1 MPLRGWLLLLTLWL
15 AGCSLS
21 LSPALPSAEK
31 LAGMPQLQGVLQGDT
46 VLSGN
51 VYLADDL
58 LVPKGSTLV
67 LRPGTT
73 VYVRVAES
81 TKIDPEYLS
90 AATEL
95 LVRGSLRI
103 EGTAQKPVQFL
114 PVSDQAKEILWSG
127 ITLDGASDSRI
138 SGLELHL
145 AEAGVQCINASPVIA
160 DSRFIGCR
168 YGLIALRQSS
178 PQILNNQIV
187 QGEGGI
193 FCWRDSHPLI
203 ENNQILDNAEEG
215 IFVDATCRPQ
225 LRHNRIEGNDI
236 GLALYPRDLELSD
249 GQARNNG
256 RDLVWLGPGRS
267 GGR

>member
-1 MPLRGWLLLLTLWL
+1 MRLPIWLLLTLWL
-15 AGCSLS
+15 SGCAHS

-31 LAGMPQLQGVLQGDT
+31 LATMQQLQGVLQGET
-46 VLSGN
+46 ILSGSL
-51 VYLADDL
+51 YLADDV

-67 LRPGTT
+67 LRAGTT
-73 VYVRVAES
+73 VYVRVTES

-103 EGTAQKPVQFL
+103 EGAADQPVRFV
-114 PVSDQAKEILWSG
+114 PVSEQTKAVLWSG

-138 SGLELHL
+138 SGLELHQ
-145 AEAGVQCINASPVIA
+145 AETGVLCINTSPVIA

-168 YGLIALRQSS
+168 YGVIAQRQSS
-178 PQILNNQIV
+178 PQILGNQIRG
-187 QGEGGI
+187 GEGGI

-203 ENNQILDNAEEG
+203 ENNQILDNNEEG
-215 IFVDATCRPQ
+215 VFVDASSRPQ
-225 LRHNRIEGNDI
+225 LRRNRIEGNDI
-236 GLALYPRDLELSD
+236 GLALYPRRLEMTE

-256 RDLVWLGPGRS
+256 RDLVWLGSDPP

>member
-1 MPLRGWLLLLTLWL
+1 MRPAWLLLLLTLWL
-15 AGCSLS
+15 PGCVLS
-21 LSPALPSAEK
+21 LAPAPPSAEK
-31 LAGMPQLQGVLQGDT
+31 LAKMQQLQGVLQGET
-46 VLSGN
+46 ILSGTL
-51 VYLADDL
+51 YLADDV

-73 VYVRVAES
+73 VYIRVTES

-103 EGTAQKPVQFL
+103 EGTAEKPVRFL
-114 PVSDQAKEILWSG
+114 PVSEQTKDVLWSG
-127 ITLDGASDSRI
+127 ITLDGASNSRI

-145 AEAGVQCINASPVIA
+145 AETGVQCINSSPVIA

-168 YGLIALRQSS
+168 YGVIAQRQSS
-178 PQILNNQIV
+178 PQILGNQVIG
-187 QGEGGI
+187 GEGGV

-203 ENNQILDNAEEG
+203 ENNQILDNNEEG
-215 IFVDATCRPQ
+215 VFVDASCRPQ
-225 LRHNRIEGNDI
+225 LRLNRIEGNDI
-236 GLALYPRDLELSD
+236 GLALYPRNLEMTE

-256 RDLVWLGPGRS
+256 RDLVWLGPS
-267 GGR
+267 PPGGP